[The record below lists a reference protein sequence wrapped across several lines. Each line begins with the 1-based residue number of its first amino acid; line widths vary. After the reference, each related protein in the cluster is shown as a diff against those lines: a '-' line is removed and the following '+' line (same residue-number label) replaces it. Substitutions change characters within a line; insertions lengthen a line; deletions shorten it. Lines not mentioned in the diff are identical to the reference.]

1 MEILRFEESPRK
13 SGLRITKSRGLIAVL
28 GVFAFAAL
36 GTTLA
41 GSITLN
47 AGQNIEFGQA
57 VARTASCDTVGG
69 ITIAPTA
76 KFANAGGANGTG
88 TFNLGT
94 ITVSGIDDTCIGK
107 VFTIEAYDNTANSS
121 PLNIVSVSTTPY
133 YKASFTA
140 GTTPAASGGVNAVW
154 SGGSPSSNSM
164 AVGFS
169 GTTIDAASVQKLT
182 IESSN

>member
-13 SGLRITKSRGLIAVL
+13 SGLRVTKSRGVIAVL
-28 GVFAFAAL
+28 GVIAFAAL

-47 AGQNIEFGQA
+47 SNQSIEFGQA
-57 VARTASCDTVGG
+57 AARTASCDATGG

-76 KFANAGGANGTG
+76 KFVNASSGTG
-88 TFNLGT
+88 TFSLGT
-94 ITVSGIDDTCIGK
+94 ISITGIDDSCIGK
-107 VFTIEAYDNTANSS
+107 VFTIQAYDDTAGAA
-121 PLNIVSVSTTPY
+121 PLGIVSSGGSWKTS
-133 YKASFTA
+133 AQFTA
-140 GTTPAASGGVNAVW
+140 GTSPSPSAGVNAVW

-164 AVGFS
+164 AVGFT

>member
-13 SGLRITKSRGLIAVL
+13 SGLRITKSRGLVAVL

-47 AGQNIEFGQA
+47 AGQSIEFGQA
-57 VARTASCDTVGG
+57 VARTASCDSVGG
-69 ITIAPTA
+69 ITVAPTA
-76 KFANAGGANGTG
+76 KFVNASSGTG

-94 ITVSGIDDTCIGK
+94 ITVSGIDDDCAGK
-107 VFTIEAYDNTANSS
+107 VFTIKAFNDVAGAD
-121 PLNIVSVSTTPY
+121 PLGIVSSGGSWKYAAT
-133 YKASFTA
+133 FTA
-140 GTTPAASGGVNAVW
+140 GTTPSPSAGVNVVW
-154 SGGSPSSNSM
+154 TGSSPTSNSA